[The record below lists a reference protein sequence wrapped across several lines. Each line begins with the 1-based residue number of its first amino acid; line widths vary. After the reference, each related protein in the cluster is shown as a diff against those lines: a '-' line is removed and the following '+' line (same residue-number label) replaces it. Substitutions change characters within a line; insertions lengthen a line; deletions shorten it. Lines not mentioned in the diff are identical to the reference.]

1 MTRFRTIL
9 IPVLAAAMAAACGQA
24 PQEDVSAAEAEI
36 ARAREAQADVWAPNE
51 SQAADQ
57 AMGAARTEI
66 TAQNQKWFK
75 NYDRAAE
82 LLAKAREEAAKAT
95 EAAAA
100 NKEQA
105 RQDAERALTDA
116 ESALQAA
123 EAAHKAAPVTKDS
136 KADLSLYRSD
146 LDGLRQ
152 TLAAARQAFDAGDY
166 KKALESTASV
176 KDMAGRIAADL
187 EAARQKRMGAR
198 RG

>member
-1 MTRFRTIL
+1 MTRYRTIL
-9 IPVLAAAMAAACGQA
+9 ISLVAAVLALACGQA
-24 PQEDVSAAEAEI
+24 PQEDVTAAETEI

-51 SQAADQ
+51 FQAADQ

-66 TAQNQKWFK
+66 AAQNQKWFK

-82 LLAKAREEAAKAT
+82 LLAKARDEAARAA
-95 EAAAA
+95 EAAGA

-105 RQDAERALTDA
+105 RQDAEKALADA
-116 ESALQAA
+116 ESALLAA

-136 KADLSLYRSD
+136 KADLALYRSD

-166 KKALESTASV
+166 KRALESTASV

-187 EAARQKRMGAR
+187 QAAKQKRMGAR
-198 RG
+198 KG